1 MTQQEQERRFLE
13 EKACADLDDRTLAI
27 IGEGGVK
34 RMIEKEVSLR
44 LINEAHEKFM
54 RDTVVSIAGHVERY
68 QTHPRQRLSE
78 EQNADNMEAQD
89 E

>member
-13 EKACADLDDRTLAI
+13 EKACAGLDDRTLGI

-54 RDTVVSIAGHVERY
+54 RDTVVIIADHVERY

-78 EQNADNMEAQD
+78 EQKQLKENDNE
-89 E
+89 